1 MLNRS
6 TITKLALASVLV
18 LFLTACAQTKPDPT
32 TSPSPT
38 ETQTQ
43 AQIDAEFIKIANDS
57 CAKAQKEN
65 IVEELIDDA
74 PAKIIALARANA
86 YRDYSAIYLDN
97 KGVATVVYELELTVC
112 GPGYLL
118 SMQEEANHD
127 NSGDYEHHIKKN
139 SETSYTWTQATY
151 SEEGSVLADT
161 IFEVADG
168 IIVQSVSDRDA
179 RKMVY
184 GPISDSDMQVFKAS
198 IDAELER
205 LED

>member
-1 MLNRS
+1 MQSKSVL
-6 TITKLALASVLV
+6 IKLALVSLLV
-18 LFLTACAQTKPDPT
+18 LLITGCTNSKPKPT
-32 TSPSPT
+32 GTPSPSQ
-38 ETQTQ
+38 TQTQ
-43 AQIDAEFIKIANDS
+43 AEIDAEFIKIANDS

-74 PAKIIALARANA
+74 PAKIIALARSNA
-86 YRDYSAIYLDN
+86 YKDYSAIYLDN
-97 KGVATVVYELELTVC
+97 KGVPTVVYELELTVC

-139 SETSYTWTQATY
+139 SATSYTWTQATY
-151 SEEGSVLADT
+151 SEEGSYLADT

-168 IIVQSVSDRDA
+168 VITQSVSDRDA

-184 GPISDSDMQVFKAS
+184 GPISDADMQTFKAA

-205 LED
+205 LE